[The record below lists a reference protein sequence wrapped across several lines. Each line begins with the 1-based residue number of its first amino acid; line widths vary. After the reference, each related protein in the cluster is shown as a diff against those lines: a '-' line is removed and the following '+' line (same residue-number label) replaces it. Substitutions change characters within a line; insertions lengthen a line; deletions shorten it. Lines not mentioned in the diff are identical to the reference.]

1 MIQQTNISSLDRLE
15 QFYLLKNFKEVKL
28 KCQTFLRP
36 RLRPDIINWLEEN
49 LILPDSF
56 PIPGPFRIRNSPHL
70 EEPLR
75 KALDPEVRS
84 LALMGGNQMGKTL
97 LFICVWAYDVVND
110 PCPYLYANATDDG
123 VKKYALQ
130 KLEPIINCNPILNT
144 VIAKKRRGNT
154 DESSTRWKIY
164 PGGWKEMI
172 SLASRGK
179 TRFRSARKTVDDDM
193 DEIKITLGSEGNAH
207 SNLKGRVTAY
217 KYNYQHYF
225 GSTPRRDGS
234 SYIQLEFKEG
244 SQANWYVVCPGC
256 KKELVLD
263 EDRIVWDKEPIDL
276 LKTEFHN
283 DFKTARIKCDKCEY
297 QISEAERMEMLLKGR
312 WIHKYPSRTD
322 HLSYQLGKASSTI
335 ASLSFIAEQKYLA
348 EKAFENGDDSL
359 YESYMNNEKGLP
371 YKKIVIK
378 EIDARKLIDRREDYI
393 DPEKKNII
401 PNGVLILT
409 AFVDAQAGSQTKPAR
424 YEGEVWGWGVGEECW
439 MVDRFK
445 IEGNPEDRNVRDKL
459 KNFLNSLEYVRK
471 DGLKRTIRR
480 IGVDAGWASQSIYE
494 LVERGW
500 DKWCATKGSN
510 NIRASLLP
518 RKISLVNNDKSVLI
532 NVGTQAAKHTLFLRL
547 QEIDETEI
555 NIKPNLTDKETE
567 EKKEFI
573 AKIHHT
579 KLFCDLDYFEQLTA
593 EHAVP
598 IIRQNETHYV
608 FQKKKSGLANEAID
622 IWCGAY
628 AMMKSLNV
636 NWRKYKA
643 SVDAKVGAL
652 SNQEETTADT
662 SMTNL
667 VMRRMKPAAPL
678 ELTKV
683 KTKNKNVIR
692 RPSVNPITNYG

>member
-1 MIQQTNISSLDRLE
+1 
-15 QFYLLKNFKEVKL
+15 
-28 KCQTFLRP
+28 
-36 RLRPDIINWLEEN
+36 
-49 LILPDSF
+49 
-56 PIPGPFRIRNSPHL
+56 
-70 EEPLR
+70 
-75 KALDPEVRS
+75 
-84 LALMGGNQMGKTL
+84 
-97 LFICVWAYDVVND
+97 
-110 PCPYLYANATDDG
+110 
-123 VKKYALQ
+123 
-130 KLEPIINCNPILNT
+130 
-144 VIAKKRRGNT
+144 
-154 DESSTRWKIY
+154 
-164 PGGWKEMI
+164 
-172 SLASRGK
+172 
-179 TRFRSARKTVDDDM
+179 
-193 DEIKITLGSEGNAH
+193 
-207 SNLKGRVTAY
+207 
-217 KYNYQHYF
+217 
-225 GSTPRRDGS
+225 
-234 SYIQLEFKEG
+234 
-244 SQANWYVVCPGC
+244 
-256 KKELVLD
+256 
-263 EDRIVWDKEPIDL
+263 
-276 LKTEFHN
+276 
-283 DFKTARIKCDKCEY
+283 
-297 QISEAERMEMLLKGR
+297 MEMLLKGR
-312 WIHKYPSRTD
+312 WIHKYPGRTD

-348 EKAFENGDDSL
+348 EKAAENGDDSL

-393 DPEKKNII
+393 DPEKKNVI

-459 KNFLNSLEYVRK
+459 KNFLLSLEYVRK

-532 NVGTQAAKHTLFLRL
+532 NLGTQAAKHTLFLRL

-652 SNQEETTADT
+652 SNQEETTGEVPAAN
-662 SMTNL
+662 SVL
-667 VMRRMKPAAPL
+667 SRMKPAAPL
-678 ELTKV
+678 ELTKI
-683 KTKNKNVIR
+683 KTKNKNVVR
-692 RPSVNPITNYG
+692 RPGVNPITNYG